1 MMHSPSTPQNIESAP
16 LYTFTWFVVT
26 FCAHIQF
33 FFKFSSHIILDLI
46 KYIMARIQF
55 RQEKKDNIII
65 LHICFNG
72 LDHKMR
78 VGPF

>member
-1 MMHSPSTPQNIESAP
+1 
-16 LYTFTWFVVT
+16 
-26 FCAHIQF
+26 
-33 FFKFSSHIILDLI
+33 
-46 KYIMARIQF
+46 MARIQF

-78 VGPF
+78 AGPFYFVRPCKTKEI